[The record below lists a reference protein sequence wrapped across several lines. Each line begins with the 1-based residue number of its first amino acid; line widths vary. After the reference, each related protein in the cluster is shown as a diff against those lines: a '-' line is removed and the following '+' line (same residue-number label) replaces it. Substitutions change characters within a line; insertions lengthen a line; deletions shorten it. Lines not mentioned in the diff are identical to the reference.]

1 MLGLAYHNLGNHAQ
15 ALEYYQKALAMQ
27 QALHE
32 GEHHA
37 DVAATLRSIGLA
49 YERLGKDTEALE
61 YHQQALAMYQAL
73 HEGEHHADVAA
84 ALRSVGLAHQN
95 LSKYTEALEY
105 YQKALAMRKGLYEEE
120 NHAQVALVLKDV
132 GDAYKGLGQHA
143 QALEYYQQALA
154 MQQALHEGEHHD
166 DVAAALR
173 SVGLAHQNLGDH
185 AQALEYHQQAL
196 AMYQALHEGEHHA
209 DVAAALRSVGL
220 AHQNLGL
227 RNYYKDPTFACVPS
241 LFDGQPPK
249 HVKDLECQLMLFEQ
263 KLVKQDKAKEAA
275 GGQEDHIAQHQ
286 ERRLEWVKTP
296 IALQDLFKKRSTKP
310 GDPEKELQQI
320 LLTGDPGT
328 GKTALSRQL
337 AYQWSEGLWG
347 QEFHTLYLLP
357 VISLQQI
364 EYDGTHYNRENTL
377 ATAIVNTCFAHDL
390 PTTEAEYTSLRDHI
404 DQELKKATT
413 LVILD
418 GLDERAGASEEIL
431 RQAQAGSHKLL
442 MLSRLYGIETE
453 RRTVEVEVEHVGFN
467 PEQLERYV
475 RQEVSDGKLAEAL
488 LGYIYKHENIR
499 SIAHVPVN
507 LQILCAL
514 WQGEEYRLSEEELQ
528 QGSLAGLYD
537 RFTGYIWKRYVTER
551 KLPDRDADKVALF
564 NALGQIALQALEQG
578 QALIDFK
585 LVDDVL
591 ERAAFDGGLKARL
604 RAVGFLLLKYVDK
617 DAVEP
622 RYEFPHLTFQEYF
635 AGRALAQE
643 QEWGSDFLS
652 AHKYESQYVR
662 TLSFMAGEVS
672 RVKRASGIEQLLG
685 LLEQEKE
692 VVGLQHLRLQLQV
705 LQEWLCVAGK
715 DAADELAELERGS
728 QVLAS
733 LEEWFV
739 RAFAHVRLEGYRD
752 AYLPGY
758 RLLALLKSSL
768 QTFGSITI
776 HAPGLLELFK
786 ETAQGPYGAVRLAAV
801 DSLGGSM
808 ASVDDKARVMLQAM
822 ADDRNESRE
831 IQQAARKALREAKGA
846 EATQDEAVAGG
857 GTAQGSLGGATGS
870 ASQSPED
877 LLAQLRQAAKDAKDE
892 DDKALR
898 SARGSLV
905 QAVAAATQEEF
916 GALLDLLLPAA
927 QDWHGSV
934 RAAALEALLKAPL
947 DTLLVFYWSKPDARL
962 IPYITPRL
970 YHTPL
975 VIAQSVRSAPQR
987 VSLYAAAGQAREWRQ
1002 PQGVLA
1008 DFERYVQDAVS
1019 QLSQVESRLSA
1030 RVDKSVWEQY
1040 FGAIGE
1046 EPALPDD
1053 LEEILDS
1060 PCPFW
1065 HGRQVRDTHLLALIP
1080 SHVAGKPLTLNYL
1093 GELIQSPKGGGHGTK
1108 YRNYWNAAREALG
1121 RQSPE
1126 SSYWVLMTKDVL
1138 EGSRN
1143 KSYQDQCALVARH
1156 QGYTVPG
1163 ALEAAV
1169 VMLLHHVRKGE
1180 RLYSDNP
1187 DTYTRCREKDK
1198 NGDPVVVGGF
1208 SSVGFNVSYDSSDD
1222 HNGVAGLRKFGAATL
1237 SSFGDSVL
1245 DASVWAR
1252 YFGAVD
1258 SSPSLWARYFGAV
1271 DSSPSPPSGIDQ
1283 ILNSPCPFWEGKQ
1296 VRDTHLLVLIPSY
1309 VAGQPLTLD
1318 YLGQLI
1324 QRPQGGGHA
1333 TKYDFYPSYTRSAI
1347 GGQSP
1352 SSSYW
1357 VLMTRDVLPGSR
1369 WESYQEQCALV
1380 ADHAKR
1386 TGLGYEVPGALE
1398 AAVVM
1403 LLHHVR
1409 SGERLYSD
1417 SPLTWTRCR
1426 DKDTDGDPV
1435 VVGAF
1440 LRGASTSTSAALA
1453 AAATSA
1459 LLASGSLGQ
1468 LVPLR

>member
-1 MLGLAYHNLGNHAQ
+1 MYQALHEGEHHDDVGVALRSVGLAYERLGKYTQALEYHQQALKMYQGLHEREHHADVAAVLRSVGLAYERLGKYTQALEYYQQALKMYQEVHEKKDHADVARNLRNVGIAYKNLGNHAQALEYYQQALAMYQALHEGEHHADIAAALRSVGLAHQNLSKYTEALEYYQKALEMRKALYKGDHADVAQVLNDVGVAYERLGKDTQALEYYQQALAIYQEVHEKKDHADVARNLRNVGLAYHNLGNHAQ

-105 YQKALAMRKGLYEEE
+105 YQQALAMRKGLYEEE

-296 IALQDLFKKRSTKP
+296 IAFQDLFKKRSTKP
-310 GDPEKELQQI
+310 GDTEKEIQQV
-320 LLTGDPGT
+320 LLAGDPGT

-357 VISLQQI
+357 VISLQQS

-404 DQELKKATT
+404 DQELKKPTT

-453 RRTVEVEVEHVGFN
+453 RRTIEIQIEHVGFN

-488 LGYIYKHENIR
+488 LGYIHKHENIR

-551 KLPDRDADKVALF
+551 KFPDRNADKVALF

-617 DAVEP
+617 DSVEP

-635 AGRALAQE
+635 AGRALAQ
-643 QEWGSDFLS
+643 QFLS
-652 AHKYESQYVR
+652 EGKGEQAALGKLVSKHKYKGSYGR
-662 TLSFMAGEVS
+662 TLTFMAGEVS

-692 VVGLQHLRLQLQV
+692 VVGLQHLRLQLRV
-705 LQEWLCVAGK
+705 LQEWLCSAGE

-733 LEEWFV
+733 LE
-739 RAFAHVRLEGYRD
+739 
-752 AYLPGY
+752 
-758 RLLALLKSSL
+758 S
-768 QTFGSITI
+768 
-776 HAPGLLELFK
+776 GLFEPSR
-786 ETAQGPYGAVRLAAV
+786 TYG
-801 DSLGGSM
+801 
-808 ASVDDKARVMLQAM
+808 
-822 ADDRNESRE
+822 
-831 IQQAARKALREAKGA
+831 
-846 EATQDEAVAGG
+846 
-857 GTAQGSLGGATGS
+857 
-870 ASQSPED
+870 
-877 LLAQLRQAAKDAKDE
+877 
-892 DDKALR
+892 
-898 SARGSLV
+898 
-905 QAVAAATQEEF
+905 
-916 GALLDLLLPAA
+916 
-927 QDWHGSV
+927 
-934 RAAALEALLKAPL
+934 
-947 DTLLVFYWSKPDARL
+947 
-962 IPYITPRL
+962 
-970 YHTPL
+970 
-975 VIAQSVRSAPQR
+975 
-987 VSLYAAAGQAREWRQ
+987 
-1002 PQGVLA
+1002 
-1008 DFERYVQDAVS
+1008 
-1019 QLSQVESRLSA
+1019 
-1030 RVDKSVWEQY
+1030 
-1040 FGAIGE
+1040 
-1046 EPALPDD
+1046 
-1053 LEEILDS
+1053 
-1060 PCPFW
+1060 
-1065 HGRQVRDTHLLALIP
+1065 
-1080 SHVAGKPLTLNYL
+1080 
-1093 GELIQSPKGGGHGTK
+1093 
-1108 YRNYWNAAREALG
+1108 
-1121 RQSPE
+1121 
-1126 SSYWVLMTKDVL
+1126 
-1138 EGSRN
+1138 
-1143 KSYQDQCALVARH
+1143 
-1156 QGYTVPG
+1156 
-1163 ALEAAV
+1163 
-1169 VMLLHHVRKGE
+1169 
-1180 RLYSDNP
+1180 
-1187 DTYTRCREKDK
+1187 
-1198 NGDPVVVGGF
+1198 
-1208 SSVGFNVSYDSSDD
+1208 
-1222 HNGVAGLRKFGAATL
+1222 
-1237 SSFGDSVL
+1237 
-1245 DASVWAR
+1245 
-1252 YFGAVD
+1252 
-1258 SSPSLWARYFGAV
+1258 
-1271 DSSPSPPSGIDQ
+1271 
-1283 ILNSPCPFWEGKQ
+1283 
-1296 VRDTHLLVLIPSY
+1296 
-1309 VAGQPLTLD
+1309 
-1318 YLGQLI
+1318 
-1324 QRPQGGGHA
+1324 
-1333 TKYDFYPSYTRSAI
+1333 
-1347 GGQSP
+1347 
-1352 SSSYW
+1352 
-1357 VLMTRDVLPGSR
+1357 
-1369 WESYQEQCALV
+1369 
-1380 ADHAKR
+1380 
-1386 TGLGYEVPGALE
+1386 
-1398 AAVVM
+1398 
-1403 LLHHVR
+1403 
-1409 SGERLYSD
+1409 
-1417 SPLTWTRCR
+1417 
-1426 DKDTDGDPV
+1426 
-1435 VVGAF
+1435 
-1440 LRGASTSTSAALA
+1440 
-1453 AAATSA
+1453 
-1459 LLASGSLGQ
+1459 
-1468 LVPLR
+1468 